1 MDNLTTQL
9 AGLFSAVYHSDIK
22 QIRKLLDA
30 GVSPQ
35 QQDADGISPLMMAT
49 HLGNADIIRM
59 LQAAIAPQPQSTH
72 SFFNDQAPIT
82 TTMPVITQAAEVT
95 HLTIGTVSLFPTV
108 QFVPVVKAM
117 PILPAL
123 LQPPALLQ
131 LPALS
136 RPLASLQLLASEAT
150 ATTSKK
156 SSRRRKTKLK
166 TYPIQETPDTVALK
180 EAVCNGD
187 IQTVRA
193 LLKAKVS
200 FRPANW
206 YDTPL
211 LVLAAGRGHSEIVQ
225 ALLDAG
231 ADPNKGYARLPLHLA
246 SENGHLE
253 TVQRLI
259 NSGAQIQTEEE
270 GGQTA
275 LMRAA
280 AGGHLPI
287 VQVLV
292 DRGANVNAICQGE
305 TALMFASR
313 NGHRQVY
320 EFLYPYVHARGT
332 LVEEQALQQRAIL
345 TAESAHF
352 QNELSALFDG
362 NN

>member
-9 AGLFSAVYHSDIK
+9 ANLFGAVYHSDIK
-22 QIRKLLDA
+22 QVKQLLAA
-30 GVSPQ
+30 GVSPH
-35 QQDADGISPLMMAT
+35 QQDADGISPMMVAT

-59 LQAAIAPQPQSTH
+59 LKAVIAPQPQPVH
-72 SFFNDQAPIT
+72 SFFSSQAPIVT
-82 TTMPVITQAAEVT
+82 TIPAFSQSVT
-95 HLTIGTVSLFPTV
+95 RPHLAIGTVSL
-108 QFVPVVKAM
+108 
-117 PILPAL
+117 LPAVQHLPIVETYL
-123 LQPPALLQ
+123 LPLSSSQP
-131 LPALS
+131 S
-136 RPLASLQLLASEAT
+136 ASKAVAAT
-150 ATTSKK
+150 PKK
-156 SSRRRKTKLK
+156 IKSYRRRRVKLK
-166 TYPIQETPDTVALK
+166 NYPTQETSDTVALK
-180 EAVCNGD
+180 EAVCCND
-187 IQTVRA
+187 IGTVET

-211 LVLAAGRGHSEIVQ
+211 LVLAAERGHSNVVQ

-231 ADPNKGYARLPLHLA
+231 ADPNKGYARLPLHIA
-246 SENGHLE
+246 SENGYLE

-292 DRGANVNAICQGE
+292 DKGANVDAICRGE
-305 TALMFASR
+305 TALMFAAR
-313 NGHRQVY
+313 NSHRQVY
-320 EFLYPYVHARGT
+320 EFLYPYVRARGM

-345 TAESAHF
+345 TAEAAHF
-352 QNELSALFDG
+352 ESELTALFDG
-362 NN
+362 SS